1 MSQGDHEHGEGNYR
15 ASREYNDRT
24 KRFVESGRVEQ
35 AAEDAAPAN
44 PQEAAELE
52 NAEAAG
58 RRRAKEEDPQLRSG
72 AGEAGS
78 GKAGP
83 AGEASPRD
91 PQGTRIT
98 DRPADQ
104 TSTPAPGE
112 GS

>member
-1 MSQGDHEHGEGNYR
+1 MTQGDHEHGEGNYR
-15 ASREYNDRT
+15 ASRDYNERT
-24 KRFVESGRVEQ
+24 KRFVDSGRVEQ

-44 PQEAAELE
+44 AQEAAELE
-52 NAEAAG
+52 NAEEVG
-58 RRRAKEEDPQLRSG
+58 RRRAKEEDPQLHSE
-72 AGEAGS
+72 AGGAGS
-78 GKAGP
+78 GQAGKAEP
-83 AGEASPRD
+83 ASPRD

>member
-1 MSQGDHEHGEGNYR
+1 MTQGDHEHGEGNYR
-15 ASREYNDRT
+15 ASREYNERT
-24 KRFVESGRVEQ
+24 KRFVDSGRVEQ
-35 AAEDAAPAN
+35 AAEDAAPAD

-52 NAEAAG
+52 NAEEAG
-58 RRRAKEEDPQLRSG
+58 RRRAKEEDPQLRQG

-78 GKAGP
+78 RGG
-83 AGEASPRD
+83 GENEPASPRD